1 MVNIQQHPHNTAST
15 HTHSDFSHGV
25 NNWHLQEEEL
35 PVILDVHRHEV
46 GDVCSALSSSLKP
59 TTPSQPQPQSQS
71 SSCAASPPCGRT
83 DPGAGG
89 HGNSRCSSVA
99 DSVQQH
105 SWSAGQVQGRSRLSS
120 GKENSHRSH
129 KGQRPAQSAIHRCSQ
144 GQARKSS
151 EWEHGGK
158 GSQAQSRPLCK
169 KRKIE
174 EEEEEDVEAFM
185 TGGVEEF
192 EAADSRNKM
201 PPAESF
207 SMKGVTQ
214 KEENG
219 DRNVFRSS
227 PDADPATELCQSS
240 ATMNMAD
247 FEERNAEKAAE
258 HTKGPLLS
266 ATDVTT
272 AEWESDSE
280 EHHAFRHEKTD
291 VSEEEP
297 ALVVQRAGQ
306 SSPQQSDTPEQ
317 AMDEDDG
324 DGRTENCSE
333 PAYDDHDSAGQQE
346 AAETTSPGNQAVDLE
361 PENETVTVFV
371 DGDGNLSTPHD
382 VPPSTPSRTSNPASL
397 HDDRTSRDEEDR
409 VLDLEYDDD
418 QPVKADQ
425 ESSEYRERTSE
436 TSTLSD
442 SNTDSGAHAE
452 ERSNVGPEPNT
463 RPSKTSQPGGGEDEA
478 ELDMLVIDISSSVS
492 EQTNQMADGDST
504 STAPG
509 ERTSP
514 TTERLDPFAHLFET
528 SFPPLDRTH
537 DNSVTHPPSKD
548 GESRLQPGMS
558 RMPSDIRKNSPA
570 ATVIKTEPE
579 DDCMITAAFIT
590 PKGSRE
596 SGQGSRSAS
605 HTVTSQRGAVSLS
618 PAPGIVARGSHFAGR
633 ASQHRQGRGPGSWEK
648 WDRPPAIQQFN
659 LPAQGESGFALISHF
674 RYFTS

>member
-1 MVNIQQHPHNTAST
+1 M
-15 HTHSDFSHGV
+15 
-25 NNWHLQEEEL
+25 

-59 TTPSQPQPQSQS
+59 TTPSQPQSQSQS

-99 DSVQQH
+99 DNVQQH
-105 SWSAGQVQGRSRLSS
+105 SRSAGQVQGCSRLSS

-129 KGQRPAQSAIHRCSQ
+129 KGQRPAQSAIHRRSQ
-144 GQARKSS
+144 GQARKST

-158 GSQAQSRPLCK
+158 GSQVQSRPLCK

-174 EEEEEDVEAFM
+174 DVEAFM
-185 TGGVEEF
+185 TAGLEEF
-192 EAADSRNKM
+192 EAADSRNKT
-201 PPAESF
+201 PPAVGEVAESF
-207 SMKGVTQ
+207 STRGVTR

-219 DRNVFRSS
+219 DGNILRSS

-240 ATMNMAD
+240 ATLNTAD

-258 HTKGPLLS
+258 HTEGPLLS
-266 ATDVTT
+266 ATDLTTT
-272 AEWESDSE
+272 AEWESNSE
-280 EHHAFRHEKTD
+280 EHHAVRHEKTD
-291 VSEEEP
+291 DSEEEP

-324 DGRTENCSE
+324 DGRTENSSE
-333 PAYDDHDSAGQQE
+333 PAYDDHDSTDQQE

-382 VPPSTPSRTSNPASL
+382 VPPSTPSRTSKPASL
-397 HDDRTSRDEEDR
+397 LDDRTSRDEEDR

-418 QPVKADQ
+418 QPAKADQ
-425 ESSEYRERTSE
+425 ERSEYRERTSE
-436 TSTLSD
+436 TSALSD

-452 ERSNVGPEPNT
+452 ERSNVGLEPNT

-478 ELDMLVIDISSSVS
+478 ETDMLVIDISSSVS
-492 EQTNQMADGDST
+492 EQTNQMADGDSA

-558 RMPSDIRKNSPA
+558 RTPSDIRKNSPA

-590 PKGSRE
+590 PKGPRE

-618 PAPGIVARGSHFAGR
+618 PAPGIIARGSHFAGR
-633 ASQHRQGRGPGSWEK
+633 ASQHRQGRGVSSWEK

-659 LPAQGESGFALISHF
+659 LPAQGESGFALISNF
-674 RYFTS
+674 RYFTSQGQ

>member
-1 MVNIQQHPHNTAST
+1 M
-15 HTHSDFSHGV
+15 
-25 NNWHLQEEEL
+25 
-35 PVILDVHRHEV
+35 PVILDVHRHEI
-46 GDVCSALSSSLKP
+46 GDVRSALGSSLKP
-59 TTPSQPQPQSQS
+59 HTPSQPQSQSQS
-71 SSCAASPPCGRT
+71 RQGQSGSCATSPPCGRT
-83 DPGAGG
+83 DPGAGS

-105 SWSAGQVQGRSRLSS
+105 SRSAGQFQGCSRLSS
-120 GKENSHRSH
+120 RKENSHGSH
-129 KGQRPAQSAIHRCSQ
+129 KGQRPARSAIHAHRQ
-144 GQARKSS
+144 GQARRST

-158 GSQAQSRPLCK
+158 GSQVQSHPLCK

-192 EAADSRNKM
+192 EAADLRNKT
-201 PPAESF
+201 PPAVGEVAESF
-207 SMKGVTQ
+207 STRGVTR

-219 DRNVFRSS
+219 DRNFARSF
-227 PDADPATELCQSS
+227 PDADPAAELCQSS
-240 ATMNMAD
+240 ATLNTAD
-247 FEERNAEKAAE
+247 FEERIAEKAAG
-258 HTKGPLLS
+258 HTEAPLLS

-272 AEWESDSE
+272 TAEWESDAE
-280 EHHAFRHEKTD
+280 EHHTFRHEKTD
-291 VSEEEP
+291 DSEEEP
-297 ALVVQRAGQ
+297 ALVVQRASQ
-306 SSPQQSDTPEQ
+306 SSPQQSDTQEQ

-333 PAYDDHDSAGQQE
+333 PAYDDHDSADPQE
-346 AAETTSPGNQAVDLE
+346 AAETTSPGIKAIGLE

-371 DGDGNLSTPHD
+371 DGDGNLSTPHN
-382 VPPSTPSRTSNPASL
+382 VPPITSSRTSNPASL
-397 HDDRTSRDEEDR
+397 HDDRTSRDEEDC
-409 VLDLEYDDD
+409 VLDLEYDDN

-425 ESSEYRERTSE
+425 ERSEYRGCTSE

-442 SNTDSGAHAE
+442 SNTDSGTHAE

-492 EQTNQMADGDST
+492 EQTNQMAEGDSA
-504 STAPG
+504 SSVPG

-528 SFPPLDRTH
+528 GFPPLDRTH

-548 GESRLQPGMS
+548 GESHLQPGMS
-558 RMPSDIRKNSPA
+558 KTPSDIRKNSPA

-590 PKGSRE
+590 PKGPRE

-605 HTVTSQRGAVSLS
+605 HTVTSQRGPVSLS
-618 PAPGIVARGSHFAGR
+618 AAPGIVARGSHFAGR

-659 LPAQGESGFALISHF
+659 LPAQGESRS
-674 RYFTS
+674 R